1 MKAGCAEKM
10 SVGCWVG
17 REEVGREVERCGGR
31 GGFYQG
37 KGRTGGDIDISHGTY
52 LSLYILTFKLSRSDF
67 FMCCDVM
74 LRSNFIC
81 DSIKVFNSIIFILC
95 PHINSNQGLS

>member
-52 LSLYILTFKLSRSDF
+52 LSLYILTFKSYIKNNILINNICSLVEGFRSQALESD
-67 FMCCDVM
+67 CLD
-74 LRSNFIC
+74 
-81 DSIKVFNSIIFILC
+81 
-95 PHINSNQGLS
+95 